1 MTRFVNLKVVAGG
14 ALLAVIGT
22 SGAILAAAQ
31 GNGASQPTGAET
43 LAQITGQAVTGP
55 QAEALADGVVTHE
68 EIEAATALTVTCM
81 EDAGLDVLVEPGEGL
96 RPTRFGFKAAT
107 LTDAEAAKGVMDRC
121 RHAHL
126 SALEVAWAFQH
137 APATPDDREA
147 GLRLLAECMDGRGA
161 DVGEV
166 VTGEMIREWTVGPD
180 AFASDEARAWLA
192 CGKEL
197 EPVLGYMPG

>member
-1 MTRFVNLKVVAGG
+1 MTRFMNPKVVVAG

-31 GNGASQPTGAET
+31 GSSPAPAPGAER
-43 LAQITGQAVTGP
+43 LAQMTGHVVTGP
-55 QAEALADGVVTHE
+55 QADALADAVVTRDE
-68 EIEAATALTVTCM
+68 MEAATALTVACM

-96 RPTRFGFKAAT
+96 RPTRCGFKAAT
-107 LTDAEAAKGVMDRC
+107 LTDAEKAKDVMDRC

-137 APATPDDREA
+137 APATPEDREA
-147 GLRLLAECMDGRGA
+147 GLRLLAECMSRRGH
-161 DVGEV
+161 DVGEI
-166 VTGEMIREWTVGPD
+166 VTGEMIREWTVGPN
-180 AFASDEARAWLA
+180 AFASDEARAWMA